1 MARVSIVADS
11 ASDLSPASAAAAGIT
26 IVPLIVR
33 FGDQEFEAGVDLSAD
48 AFWEKML
55 APGAPLPT
63 TAAASAGTFKEAFE
77 RLFQAGTDEIVCV
90 TVGSKISAT
99 FKSASIARDLLPGR
113 TIEVVDS
120 ASASMGI
127 GLLAILAAEM
137 AADDADADAA
147 TIAAALRARVPDLDL
162 YVALDTLD
170 YLRRSGRISGTR
182 AAVGGLLSVKPI
194 IAIRDGEVLQIERVR
209 TRTKAR
215 ARVVE
220 LFAQAPVERVALLG
234 GPGTEVEKLRADLLR
249 RLPDLDPSAVLVET
263 VGSSIGPHIGP
274 GFAGGIVLRRR

>member
-1 MARVSIVADS
+1 
-11 ASDLSPASAAAAGIT
+11 
-26 IVPLIVR
+26 
-33 FGDQEFEAGVDLSAD
+33 
-48 AFWEKML
+48 
-55 APGAPLPT
+55 
-63 TAAASAGTFKEAFE
+63 
-77 RLFQAGTDEIVCV
+77 
-90 TVGSKISAT
+90 
-99 FKSASIARDLLPGR
+99 
-113 TIEVVDS
+113 
-120 ASASMGI
+120 
-127 GLLAILAAEM
+127 M

-234 GPGTEVEKLRADLLR
+234 GPGTEVEALRADLLR

-263 VGSSIGPHIGP
+263 VGSSIGPHVGP